1 MIVPATTR
9 MRREIGQ
16 APGAVDRIIARASA
30 EVAAAAAAIKARRPT
45 WVTIVARGT
54 SDHAAVY
61 ARYLI
66 ETQLGLPTALAAAS
80 VTTIYD
86 SPMRWD
92 GGLVLAISQ
101 SGRSDDLVTVLSR
114 ARTGGAVTIA
124 ITNDDRSPLARSAE
138 WSLRCHAGR
147 ELAIPAT
154 KTYVAELAVVAA
166 LVGALDPAGSVAAGL
181 PRVGAA
187 VRHAL
192 EVGTTWI
199 RGSEGAAATAAFAAA
214 ERALVVSR
222 GYNLA
227 TALEIALKF
236 KETSAIFAEAYS
248 TADFAH
254 GPIALAAHGIPVLAI
269 RPDGP
274 IGTSID
280 RGLQAASDRGAEV
293 WIVGGGE
300 ARTRQRALG
309 IELDLPEALTPLAY
323 VIPCQ
328 LLVEAVT
335 RRLGRS
341 PDAPSG
347 LRKVTRTR

>member
-1 MIVPATTR
+1 

-30 EVAAAAAAIKARRPT
+30 EVGGAADAIAERRPA

-66 ETQLGLPTALAAAS
+66 ETQLGLPTGLAAAS

-86 SPMRWD
+86 APLRWS

-114 ARTGGAVTIA
+114 ARSGGALTIA
-124 ITNDDRSPLARSAE
+124 ITNDDRSPLARAAE
-138 WSLRCHAGR
+138 WSLPCHAGR

-166 LVGALDPAGSVAAGL
+166 LVARLDPGGSLAGGL
-181 PRVGAA
+181 PGVGAA

-192 EVGTTWI
+192 EVGTVWLHGTD
-199 RGSEGAAATAAFAAA
+199 GMAATSAFAAA

-248 TADFAH
+248 TADLAH
-254 GPIALAAHGIPVLAI
+254 GPIALAARGIPVLAV
-269 RPDGP
+269 RPDGAM
-274 IGTSID
+274 GTSID
-280 RGLQAASDRGAEV
+280 RGLHAAAERGAEV
-293 WIVGGGE
+293 WVVGGREVRGQ
-300 ARTRQRALG
+300 ARGLG
-309 IELDLPEALTPLAY
+309 IDLDLPEALTPLAY